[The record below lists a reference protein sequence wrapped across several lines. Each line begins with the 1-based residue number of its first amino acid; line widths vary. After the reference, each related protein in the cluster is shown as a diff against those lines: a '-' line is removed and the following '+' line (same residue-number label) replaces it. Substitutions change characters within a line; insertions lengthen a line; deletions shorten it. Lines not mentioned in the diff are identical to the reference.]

1 MDRLSELELLVKI
14 AESGHIGRAAEALD
28 LSRPAASRMLAALEK
43 RLGTRL
49 VERNTR
55 RVFIT
60 DAGQTFVERARHI
73 LHELQDAELSLT
85 RKTLDPSGTLRVGS
99 SLSFAMHQI
108 APRLRKFRTLY
119 PRLDVLLETQNRY
132 GSGPDDHL
140 DIAIRTREFEPDS
153 SLTIRRLATTNRV
166 LCASPAYV
174 AQRGTP
180 KTPDDLLTHDFLVYT
195 HANRAHELWLSQHGY
210 HETVKL
216 RAVLESNEGQVLRAA
231 ALDGLGILV
240 QPSYIVYNDLVSGRL
255 LPLLTDWQL
264 PQLHIN
270 MAYRTREHLPAK
282 TRAFIEFM
290 VAEFAANNYERRWTS
305 NMGLKK
311 IDPGR

>member
-1 MDRLSELELLVKI
+1 MDRLAELELLIKI
-14 AESGHIGRAAEALD
+14 AEAGSIGRAAEAMQI
-28 LSRPAASRMLAALEK
+28 SRPVASRMLAALEK

-60 DAGQTFVERARHI
+60 DAGQSFVDRTRQVLNE
-73 LHELQDAELSLT
+73 LHDAELSLT
-85 RKTLDPSGTLRVGS
+85 RKTLDPSGILRVGS

-108 APRLRKFRTLY
+108 APRLRKFREKY
-119 PRLDVLLETQNRY
+119 PRLNVILETQNRY

-140 DIAIRTREFEPDS
+140 DIAVRTREFEPDS
-153 SLTIRRLATTNRV
+153 SLTIRRLATTNRI
-166 LCASPAYV
+166 LCAAPGYLARRGSPN
-174 AQRGTP
+174 TP
-180 KTPDDLLTHDFLVYT
+180 ADLLHHDFLVYT
-195 HANRAHELWLSQHGY
+195 YANRANELPLSRGEQQ
-210 HETVKL
+210 ETVRL
-216 RAVLESNEGQVLRAA
+216 RAVLQSNEGQVLRAA

-240 QPSYIVYNDLVSGRL
+240 QPNYIVYNDLVSGRL
-255 LPLLTDWQL
+255 LPLLTSWQL

-290 VAEFAANNYERRWTS
+290 AAEFKANDYQRRWTS
-305 NMGLKK
+305 DMGLRQSRQ
-311 IDPGR
+311 DL